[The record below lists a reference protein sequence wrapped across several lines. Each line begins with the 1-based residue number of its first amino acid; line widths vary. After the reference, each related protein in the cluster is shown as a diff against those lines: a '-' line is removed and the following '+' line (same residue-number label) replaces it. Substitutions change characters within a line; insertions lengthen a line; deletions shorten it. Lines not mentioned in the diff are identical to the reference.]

1 MIVAEIKGGDSA
13 SAGELL
19 RLLVNHP
26 DVEEIFICSKQHAGK
41 PVTAVHRGLD
51 GETDLRFCED
61 VAEDQEIDVVFDCTD
76 KTAIAIHRL
85 TPAADDEGLLVQSIP
100 ELERKPLVRGARRA
114 VTVNCVATVVT
125 LATLPLARNLLPTC
139 PTVRAAVSYPD
150 FAVIDQDETVRI
162 YNEAMSSLFLNYRAP
177 LELDLTQTAGTRAA
191 VAKIEL
197 ETDVDVDTLS
207 RMYEDFYDDHN
218 FTFLIARQPEATD
231 VVNTNKCLINLH
243 KDGNKL
249 TITSAIDAALKGG
262 AGTAVHTMN
271 LLFGLHEKVGLTLK
285 ASTY

>member
-1 MIVAEIKGGDSA
+1 MINAEIKGGDTA

-19 RLLVNHP
+19 RLLINHP
-26 DVEEIFICSKQHAGK
+26 DVEEIFICSKRNAGN

-51 GETDLRFCED
+51 GETDLRFCEAVD
-61 VAEDQEIDVVFDCTD
+61 PDQQIDVVFDCTD
-76 KTAIAIHRL
+76 KNMIAINRI
-85 TPAADDEGLLVQSIP
+85 TPKSDDEGLLVQSIP

-125 LATLPLARNLLPTC
+125 LSTLPLARNLLPTC
-139 PTVRAAVSYPD
+139 PTVIADVCYPD
-150 FAVIDQDETVRI
+150 FAAIDRDETVRI
-162 YNEAMSSLFLNYRAP
+162 YNEAMSSLFLNYHSH
-177 LELDLTQTAGTRAA
+177 LQLNLTQHSDSRAA
-191 VAKIEL
+191 IAKIVL
-197 ETDVDVDTLS
+197 ETEVDIETLH
-207 RMYEDFYDDHN
+207 RMYEEFYDDHN
-218 FTFLIARQPEATD
+218 FTFIVPRQPDAQD